1 MAITY
6 PYIYLPTSLKYEHIS
21 FIKRTNMA
29 IDATNII
36 SENISLSV

>member
-6 PYIYLPTSLKYEHIS
+6 PCIYLPTSLKYERIS
-21 FIKRTNMA
+21 FINNKNAT